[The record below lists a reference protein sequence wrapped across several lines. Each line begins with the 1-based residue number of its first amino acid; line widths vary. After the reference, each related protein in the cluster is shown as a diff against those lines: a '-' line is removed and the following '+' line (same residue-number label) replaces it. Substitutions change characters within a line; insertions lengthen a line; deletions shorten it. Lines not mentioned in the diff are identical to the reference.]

1 MSRELSADLEQ
12 LVSFIKNYNLES
24 LAEDKAILPIISK
37 IHKKYF
43 SLLALLVELNSE
55 DIKNNG
61 FNNND
66 DCKNYLF
73 ESLSDLGNS
82 FFLTFNGGYKASRLM
97 LRSSIETFVKGISV
111 EQLPNITSEKRVFK
125 IFEEASKIS
134 LFSNEPL
141 KSCFDDIKK
150 QYSDLCEDTHTARKS
165 NMQHISALNYFP
177 TQDIA
182 SARKVSDIFV
192 SLTQSYI
199 FIISMKFNQ
208 EFHQIHHAN
217 KSNIIKSIKRSNR
230 PVVLNVL

>member
-12 LVSFIKNYNLES
+12 LVSFIKNYNLQG
-24 LAEDKAILPIISK
+24 LAENTAILPIISK

-43 SLLALLVELNSE
+43 SLLALLVELNSQ
-55 DIKNNG
+55 DLDNNG

-73 ESLSDLGNS
+73 ESLSDLGSS

-97 LRSSIETFVKGISV
+97 LRSSIETFAKGISV
-111 EQLPNITSEKRVFK
+111 EELPDITSEKRVYK
-125 IFEEASKIS
+125 IFDEASKIS
-134 LFSNEPL
+134 LFSDDLLN
-141 KSCFDDIKK
+141 SCFNDIKK
-150 QYSDLCEDTHTARKS
+150 QYADLCEDTHTARKS

-182 SARKVSDIFV
+182 NARKISDIFV

-199 FIISMKFNQ
+199 FIIAMKFNQ
-208 EFHQIHHAN
+208 QFHQIHHVN
-217 KSNIIKSIKRSNR
+217 KSNIMKAIKKSNR

>member
-12 LVSFIKNYNLES
+12 LVCFIKNYNLES
-24 LAEDKAILPIISK
+24 LAEDKAILPIVSK

-43 SLLALLVELNSE
+43 SLLALLVELDSK

-61 FNNND
+61 FSSND

-111 EQLPNITSEKRVFK
+111 EKLPNITSEKRVSK
-125 IFEEASKIS
+125 IFEEASQIS

-141 KSCFDDIKK
+141 KSSFNLIKK

-192 SLTQSYI
+192 SLTQCYI

-208 EFHQIHHAN
+208 EFHQIHHVN
-217 KSNIIKSIKRSNR
+217 KSNIIKAIKRSNR

>member
-24 LAEDKAILPIISK
+24 LAEDKAILPIVSK

-43 SLLALLVELNSE
+43 SLLALLVELNSQ

-125 IFEEASKIS
+125 IFEEVSKVS

-217 KSNIIKSIKRSNR
+217 KSNIIKAIKKSNR
-230 PVVLNVL
+230 PVVLNLL